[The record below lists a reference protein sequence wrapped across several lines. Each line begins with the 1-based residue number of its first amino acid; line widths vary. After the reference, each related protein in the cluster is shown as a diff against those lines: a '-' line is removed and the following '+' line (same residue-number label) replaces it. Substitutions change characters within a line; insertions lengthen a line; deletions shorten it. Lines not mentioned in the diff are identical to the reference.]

1 MRRVKKR
8 QEQIYKLDIYL
19 AVVQLSHIFLSFKD
33 LYEKQQFS
41 GNYWHRGNFR
51 KDIFIDCNG
60 QELSF
65 SLIQGIMTNLP

>member
-1 MRRVKKR
+1 MRRLKKR
-8 QEQIYKLDIYL
+8 QIIYKSDIYL

-33 LYEKQQFS
+33 LYEKQEFS

-60 QELSF
+60 QGLSF